1 MMPTLQETLRAVDD
15 LFLQRSA
22 EAERREPL
30 PLRPQGP
37 QGPQGPRVPMVSWG
51 TWKPWKIHPFF
62 IGKPR

>member
-30 PLRPQGP
+30 PLRSQGP
-37 QGPQGPRVPMVSWG
+37 QGPHGELRDLKAMENPP
-51 TWKPWKIHPFF
+51 IF

>member
-37 QGPQGPRVPMVSWG
+37 HGELRDLKAMENPPIFHR
-51 TWKPWKIHPFF
+51 
-62 IGKPR
+62 

>member
-37 QGPQGPRVPMVSWG
+37 QGPHGELRDLKAMENPPIFHR
-51 TWKPWKIHPFF
+51 
-62 IGKPR
+62 

>member
-30 PLRPQGP
+30 PLRPQGSQSP
-37 QGPQGPRVPMVSWG
+37 QGPHGELRDLKAMENPPNFYR
-51 TWKPWKIHPFF
+51 
-62 IGKPR
+62 

>member
-1 MMPTLQETLRAVDD
+1 MPTLQETLRAVDD

-37 QGPQGPRVPMVSWG
+37 QGPQGPHGELRDLKAMENP
-51 TWKPWKIHPFF
+51 PIFH
-62 IGKPR
+62 R